1 MKLKNIILL
10 TGMFLFVLGSTV
22 KAQDLISV
30 NDLNKAIMKKSV
42 VVIDA
47 RSSKKFKADA
57 HIKNAVNLA
66 YADLQQT
73 TPIKGV
79 LKSSADIAKL
89 IGAAG
94 IDGKKPVVVYDEGS
108 GKYAGRMYWILKYMG
123 VANVKM
129 LDGNIKGWKAGR
141 KPITKNPTMVKK
153 TTFTPKVNSAVFIT
167 MADVKKGGLQ
177 LIDARS
183 AAEFNGSDGKSKGH
197 IPGAKNIEYK
207 QVMNEDGTM
216 KSAADLAKVFAG
228 IDKAKPVVVY
238 CETSVRAG
246 IIYLALTSVLNYPNV
261 KVFDGAYNEW
271 IAANNTVEK

>member
-1 MKLKNIILL
+1 MKLKNILLL
-10 TGMFLFVLGSTV
+10 TGMFLFVLGSSV
-22 KAQDLISV
+22 KAQDLISI

-79 LKSSADIAKL
+79 LKSSSEIAKL

-123 VANVKM
+123 VADVKM
-129 LDGNIKGWKAGR
+129 LDGNLKSWRTKR

-153 TTFTPKVNSAVFIT
+153 ANFTPKVNSGIIIT
-167 MADVKKGGLQ
+167 TADVKKGGVQ

-197 IPGAKNIEYK
+197 MPGAINIENK
-207 QVMNEDGTM
+207 KIMNDDGTL
-216 KSAADLAKVFAG
+216 KPAAELTKIFAG
-228 IDKAKPVVVY
+228 IDKTKPVVLY

-246 IIYLALTSVLNYPNV
+246 IMYLALTSVLNYSNV
-261 KVFDGAYNEW
+261 KVYDGAYNAW